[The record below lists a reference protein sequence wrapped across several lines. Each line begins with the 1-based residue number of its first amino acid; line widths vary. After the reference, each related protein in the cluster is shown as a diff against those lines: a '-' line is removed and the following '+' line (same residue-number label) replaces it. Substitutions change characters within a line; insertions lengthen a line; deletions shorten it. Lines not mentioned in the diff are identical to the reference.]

1 MELNLSFNVLADDGS
16 LPCALM
22 LAAWDLLTQ
31 LTQSYIRDPSTTIP
45 RRDLLKVPHWLTS
58 MYMVSVTGQLVADP
72 TYEEMHI
79 SNNLLTITTLPD
91 GKQLVEKTLAV
102 RTYAG
107 GSSQVQPLE

>member
-1 MELNLSFNVLADDGS
+1 MELSLSFNVLADDGS
-16 LPCALM
+16 LPTALM
-22 LAAWDLLTQ
+22 LAAWDLLAQ
-31 LTQSYIRDPSTTIP
+31 LTHSYVRDPTVTIP
-45 RRDLLKVPHWLTS
+45 RKDLLKVPHWLTS

-91 GKQLVEKTLAV
+91 GRQLVEKTLAV

>member
-1 MELNLSFNVLADDGS
+1 
-16 LPCALM
+16 
-22 LAAWDLLTQ
+22 
-31 LTQSYIRDPSTTIP
+31 
-45 RRDLLKVPHWLTS
+45 

-79 SNNLLTITTLPD
+79 SNNLLTITTMPD
-91 GKQLVEKTLAV
+91 GRQEVEKTLAM